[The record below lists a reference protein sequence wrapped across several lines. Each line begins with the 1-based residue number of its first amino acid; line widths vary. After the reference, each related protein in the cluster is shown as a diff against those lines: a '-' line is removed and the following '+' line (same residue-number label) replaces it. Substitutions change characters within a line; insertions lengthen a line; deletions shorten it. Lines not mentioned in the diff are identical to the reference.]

1 MREAKVVGSNP
12 DNGGKIHAKNRVT
25 CELRHDHDGKNKIFL
40 IFIRTKNIYF
50 NMQKNDAR
58 SPTC

>member
-25 CELRHDHDGKNKIFL
+25 CELRRDHDGKNKIFL

-50 NMQKNDAR
+50 N
-58 SPTC
+58 T